1 MFEPLQTPRTPLRT
15 AIRAVA
21 SAATLLAWVP
31 ALAEFIAPG
40 PNLVADGIP
49 PIPRSIA
56 ERVHAYSEFWPPRA
70 LAWHPGKR
78 ELLISRRAGD
88 ATQVFRL
95 GAPGARPEQ
104 LTRFPDPVSRAR
116 YPRRRA
122 DYFVFAKDERGDER
136 FQLWRH
142 DVASGES
149 RRLTDPAKR
158 HGTPVWSMDDTRIAY
173 TSVAFGAQRDSRDVR
188 VEIRVMNP
196 LDPAGDRL
204 VATLPGPGWWLYDWS
219 PDGTTLAL
227 GEYVSA
233 AESYLWLLDLE
244 SATRRVLTPR
254 RDGELAAHAGARFSP
269 DGRTIYT
276 TSDRGDEF
284 RRLVAIDVAT
294 HEARG
299 LSSDRP
305 WNVDEFELTAD
316 GARLAFTTN
325 EDGESRLHLI
335 EPVSGR
341 ALPVPAL
348 PRGVISG
355 LGWNRQGSELAFNFS
370 SAKEP
375 AGAYS
380 LDVERGRMV
389 RWSTPDQAGADPA
402 TFVKPELVRWQ
413 SFDGRSISGYLYRPP
428 ARFGGPRPVMI
439 EIHGGP
445 ESQARPSFYGRYN
458 YFVNELG
465 VALLL
470 PNVRGSSG
478 YGKTFLALDNG
489 VKREDSVRDIGAA
502 LDWIGGDPR
511 LDARRVLVSGG
522 SYGGYMSLATATLYP
537 ERIAC
542 AIDVVGISN
551 FVSFLANT
559 ESYRRDLR
567 RAEYG
572 DEREPAMRA
581 FLESISPLNRA
592 ERIVKPLLVIQGAND
607 PRVPRSEAEQI
618 VRTVRRHGAPV
629 WYLLAMDEGHGFAR
643 KSNVD
648 FAFYTRVMFAEQCLG
663 IPR

>member
-56 ERVHAYSEFWPPRA
+56 ERVHVYSEFWPQRA
-70 LAWHPGKR
+70 LSWHPEKR

-104 LTRFPDPVSRAR
+104 LTRFPDPVSRASF
-116 YPRRRA
+116 PRRRS
-122 DYFVFAKDERGDER
+122 DYFVFAKDEGGDER
-136 FQLWRH
+136 FQLWRF
-142 DVASGES
+142 DIASRET

-158 HGTPVWSMDDTRIAY
+158 HGAPVWSRSDARIAY
-173 TSVAFGAQRDSRDVR
+173 TSVAVGAHRDSREVR
-188 VEIRVMNP
+188 VELRIMNP
-196 LDPAGDRL
+196 LDPASDRI
-204 VATLPGPGWWLYDWS
+204 VTALPGAGWWLYDWS
-219 PDGTTLAL
+219 PDGKTLAV

-233 AESYLWLLDLE
+233 AESYLWLLDIE
-244 SATRRVLTPR
+244 STTMRALTPR
-254 RDGELAAHAGARFSP
+254 RGDERAAHLGAAFSP
-269 DGRTIYT
+269 DGRTVYT
-276 TSDRGDEF
+276 TSDRGHEF

-294 HEARG
+294 QEARI
-299 LSSDRP
+299 LSGDRP
-305 WNVDEFELTAD
+305 WNVDGFELTTD
-316 GARLAFTTN
+316 GVKLAFITN
-325 EDGESRLHLI
+325 EDGESRLNLI
-335 EPVSGR
+335 EPATGR

-348 PRGVISG
+348 PKGVISG
-355 LGWNRQGSELAFNFS
+355 LEWNRQGSELVFNFS

-380 LDVERGRMV
+380 LEVDRGPIV
-389 RWSTPDQAGADPA
+389 RWTIPDTAGADPA
-402 TFVKPELVRWQ
+402 TFVEPELVRWK
-413 SFDGRSISGYLYRPP
+413 SFDGRTIAGYLYRPP
-428 ARFGGPRPVMI
+428 AGFAGPRPVMM

-445 ESQARPSFYGRYN
+445 EGQSRPSFYGRYN

-465 VALLL
+465 IALFL

-478 YGKTFLALDNG
+478 YGKTFLGLDDG
-489 VKREDSVRDIGAA
+489 RKREDSVRDIEAA
-502 LDWIGGDPR
+502 LDWIAADPG

-522 SYGGYMSLATATLYP
+522 SYGGYMSLATASLYP

-551 FVSFLANT
+551 FVSFLSNT

-567 RAEYG
+567 RSEYG
-572 DEREPAMRA
+572 DERDPAVRA

-618 VRTVRRHGAPV
+618 VRTVRRHGTPV

-643 KSNVD
+643 KSNTD
-648 FAFYTRVMFAEQCLG
+648 FAFYTRVLFAEQCLG
-663 IPR
+663 TRG